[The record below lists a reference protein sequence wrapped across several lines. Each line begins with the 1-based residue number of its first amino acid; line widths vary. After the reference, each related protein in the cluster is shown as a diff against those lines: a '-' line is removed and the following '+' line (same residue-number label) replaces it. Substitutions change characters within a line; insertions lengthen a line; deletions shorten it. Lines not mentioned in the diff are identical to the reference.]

1 MKINPTKKRKAGNW
15 VVLAVPIAF
24 IAFSVWVT
32 LRLISEGSYYSAT
45 GWGISS
51 IMLTFFLVLRS
62 LKPKENTLS
71 NISPPK
77 SQGTGAIHEGD
88 EFVLLYS
95 SKDIVRITQ
104 IENALRVRDI
114 ECIVLDRHGS
124 VMMSFVP
131 EIEMRIMVHQKDF
144 DWSVQ
149 IMNKLMEQ

>member
-1 MKINPTKKRKAGNW
+1 
-15 VVLAVPIAF
+15 
-24 IAFSVWVT
+24 
-32 LRLISEGSYYSAT
+32 
-45 GWGISS
+45 
-51 IMLTFFLVLRS
+51 MLTFFLVLRS